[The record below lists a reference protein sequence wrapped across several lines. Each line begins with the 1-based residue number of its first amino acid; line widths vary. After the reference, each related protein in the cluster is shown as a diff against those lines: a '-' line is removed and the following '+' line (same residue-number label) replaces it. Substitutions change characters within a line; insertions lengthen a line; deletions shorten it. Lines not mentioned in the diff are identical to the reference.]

1 MRANIHQRLRAYWD
15 AGIRGP
21 DFVWAATGP
30 ALEAYSKHPV
40 VKKATAPGEVM
51 TIAEFLR
58 AVRRLVVD
66 FVVGRVLTH
75 NGDASAVSGLDDLT
89 TYYLLHRHD
98 FGLEDAPVG
107 ACILYAVSC
116 SLSDS
121 ALVDRFDLLAKTGGK
136 AAQEPEEGGDEDE
149 DGEGAGSGAQVR
161 LKPWSQRK
169 RKGMGYDA
177 EGRPAALIDQAHRL
191 MQLWKAGEVTKV
203 DDYLNDRG
211 LRRYALFHQL
221 LQALIELAG
230 AGSDE
235 RALLES
241 ISNHVQARGVDRPP
255 EKTLFDA
262 DLFPEHEP

>member
-1 MRANIHQRLRAYWD
+1 H
-15 AGIRGP
+15 
-21 DFVWAATGP
+21 P
-30 ALEAYSKHPV
+30 A

-75 NGDASAVSGLDDLT
+75 NGDASATSGLDDLT

-116 SLSDS
+116 GLSDS
-121 ALVDRFDLLAKTGGK
+121 ALVDRFDLLARAGGK
-136 AAQEPEEGGDEDE
+136 SARDGDDDEAEEN
-149 DGEGAGSGAQVR
+149 DGEATGSGSQVR

-177 EGRPAALIDQAHRL
+177 EGRPVALIDQAHRL
-191 MQLWKAGEVTKV
+191 MHLWKAGEVTKV
-203 DDYLNDRG
+203 DEYID
-211 LRRYALFHQL
+211 
-221 LQALIELAG
+221 
-230 AGSDE
+230 
-235 RALLES
+235 
-241 ISNHVQARGVDRPP
+241 
-255 EKTLFDA
+255 
-262 DLFPEHEP
+262 